1 MTKIQKT
8 IIAAVGAVCL
18 LCLGLWS
25 YISSQGFMET
35 AAQQAGTIASEAL
48 STKVELGQVQVKS
61 WHQLQI
67 DGVDVYDRHDKL
79 IAHVDEA
86 VVNISPLAM
95 VRNSVTEGISSIDVN
110 RADVTIERRQDNTWN
125 YEDLISESESTN
137 KFTAK
142 ININDSVLRSSYN
155 GQSVVVDKIN
165 GVLDLSSYPAMSL
178 VGTGENQ
185 GTEMNISATLDTSD
199 MASAGQTGGRQTFSL
214 ELANVNLEDYLPFI
228 PEGTIPEDTVKDIKG
243 MVKSLK
249 LAGERVGT
257 ELYYNGQVEVAD
269 GGCTIL
275 ESHPVENIR
284 VLATFNEKEARL
296 WASGETMGQ
305 KASAHGKIII
315 NNGSP
320 ELDLQAE
327 SDSFEPSAVVEDIP
341 YEGPIKF
348 KAHIAGAADNPR
360 VDATV
365 EADNGSVKGVG
376 FTDLKAQVAYADSMV
391 LLKKASLGIAGGT
404 VEAAGSFDAKSYD
417 FTGTGKLV
425 GISVADVA
433 EIASSFGT
441 GSDLSGM
448 GGIISGD
455 FAFSGNANHPEDVA
469 VYGSL
474 GGNSLS
480 YKGLVINEL
489 KSSLAREGDKITLDY
504 LSCLLPGGGSFG
516 LEGNVLLNK
525 SIDVSFYGSEV
536 DLSLLDNLIADVP
549 IAGLLDI
556 QGTMQGDIDNPIV
569 RAKYAAHDGHIYH
582 QPYDRLHGSAAGSL
596 RGVKI
601 DDFVME
607 HGPKTK
613 WYAQGMMG
621 FLGDMGINMRVDTV
635 AARMEDIMA
644 AVAPEQPLTGNVD
657 NVITITGTLKDP
669 NVTGYV
675 HFYQGSYNGIF
686 INGMDGD
693 YYIKDR
699 DLILQDFHV
708 FTPWIDVDFNGTVD
722 KGGKIDLDAM
732 VHEVD
737 LSRYNKNLPIP
748 LKGTARFKGKL
759 TGTIDNPLFNG
770 KLDASDLAVNDQ
782 EVQDVGG
789 TVRYE
794 NKFVFFDDV
803 AFKQNEGSYKFSGN
817 VNIENKHIRGR
828 MDVDKGDIHSLI
840 SMTGFR
846 ANDINGTITGNAVF
860 SGSLSEPQAKIS
872 AFVTDGSMGSY
883 ALDDVTLAGTLDN
896 KKIYID
902 QLSGQEGAAGT
913 FDVKG
918 IVDMAG
924 DVDVTAS
931 LANFDVGAFTQAVGA
946 GTKVGGTLDTTVH
959 VTGSYAA
966 PRAEIP
972 ISIKNLQVES
982 TFVDS
987 IEGTVDV
994 ADRVITLKDVTAKKN
1009 YDDTSYSLVA
1019 NGRIPLAALGN
1030 EMPNAVNQFD
1040 VTLSLA
1046 DADLSLLPT
1055 LSKYI
1060 DWAVGPTDGRLRL
1073 QGTMAAPYITGALRV
1088 SEGAFKIKNVVKPV
1102 TDFNANIQFT
1112 GHDITIEQL
1121 KGQMGSGNFD
1131 ISGHAHLAGNA
1142 LDDYNLAAVFDKLDV
1157 ESSIYTGPLDA
1168 TLNVNSQELH
1178 TPDQGT
1184 LIVPKISGRMF
1195 VENVLISIPGELPES
1210 SDDMPLA
1217 MLDYTLELGK
1227 NVRFL
1232 SSSLGDLRLAGGA
1245 YFGGLTIHPNTSGS
1259 IYVTKGNLSYLKT
1272 NFKVY
1277 EGAINFGQADT
1288 LMPNVVLK
1296 AGTKI
1301 SNTNVYLS
1309 LDGPVTSMNFKLTSD
1324 PKMGEADIIQLL
1336 TLRSEYY
1343 NKDQSDGSRFT
1354 SMLNIGLQMTILSE
1368 VENAMR
1374 NVLNLDLLTI
1384 ERDTV
1389 TKGLNNNSD
1398 GSESEKNSDKNA
1410 YEVYNI
1416 TLGKNISD
1424 KALVKYTQSMTTD
1437 DYSYGVDYD
1446 LSNKINLTYTRDQD
1460 NDYYAGIEARFT
1472 F

>member
-8 IIAAVGAVCL
+8 IIAVVGLACL

-25 YISSQGFMET
+25 YISSQGFMEM
-35 AAQQAGTIASEAL
+35 AARQAGTIATKTL

-61 WHQLQI
+61 WHQLQV
-67 DGVDVYDRHDKL
+67 DGLDVYDRQDKL

-86 VVNISPLAM
+86 VVNISPLSM
-95 VRNSVTEGISSIDVN
+95 LRDSVTEGISSVDVN
-110 RADVTIERRQDNTWN
+110 RADVTIEQRQDNTWN

-155 GQSVVVDKIN
+155 GQSIVVDKIN

-178 VGTGENQ
+178 IGTGENQ
-185 GTEMNISATLDTSD
+185 GTEMNISATLDSSD
-199 MASAGQTGGRQTFSL
+199 MASEGKAGGRQTFSL
-214 ELANVNLEDYLPFI
+214 ELANVRLEDYLPFV

-249 LAGERVGT
+249 LSGERVGT
-257 ELYYNGQVEVAD
+257 ELYYNGQVELAD

-275 ESHPVENIR
+275 ESHPVENIN

-296 WASGETMGQ
+296 WARGETMGQ
-305 KASAHGKIII
+305 KAAAHGKIII

-341 YEGPIKF
+341 YEGPIRF

-365 EADNGSVKGVG
+365 EADNGSVKGIA
-376 FTDLKAQVAYADSMV
+376 FNNLKAQVCYADSMV
-391 LLKKASLGIAGGT
+391 LLKNASLGIAGGT

-417 FTGTGKLV
+417 FTGNGKLL
-425 GISVADVA
+425 GISAADVA
-433 EIASSFGT
+433 KIAASFGA
-441 GSDLSGM
+441 GSDLSGV
-448 GGIISGD
+448 GGTISGD
-455 FAFSGNANHPEDVA
+455 FSFSGNANHPENVA
-469 VYGSL
+469 LYGSL
-474 GGNSLS
+474 GGNNLS
-480 YKGLVINEL
+480 YNGLVINEL
-489 KSSLAREGDKITLDY
+489 KSSLAREGDKITVDY

-516 LEGNVLLNK
+516 LEGNVVLK
-525 SIDVSFYGSEV
+525 ETIDVSFYGSEV
-536 DLSLLDNLIADVP
+536 DLSLIDNLIPDVP
-549 IAGLLDI
+549 IAGFLDI
-556 QGTMQGDIDNPIV
+556 KGTMEGDIDNPIV
-569 RAKYAAHDGHIYH
+569 RARYAAHDGHIYH
-582 QPYDRLHGSAAGSL
+582 QPYDRFHGSAAGSL

-613 WYAQGMMG
+613 WYAKGMMG
-621 FLGDMGINMRVDTV
+621 FLGDKGINMRVDTV

-644 AVAPEQPLTGNVD
+644 AVAPDQPLTGNVD

-722 KGGKIDLDAM
+722 KAGKIDLDAL

-748 LKGTARFKGKL
+748 LQGTARFKGKL
-759 TGTIDNPLFNG
+759 SGTIDNPIFNG

-782 EVQDVGG
+782 EIQDVGG

-794 NKFVFFDDV
+794 NKFLFFDDV
-803 AFKQNEGSYKFSGN
+803 AFKQNNGSYKFSGN
-817 VNIENKHIRGR
+817 VNIENQHIRGR

-860 SGSLSEPQAKIS
+860 SGSISEPQAKIS

-883 ALDDVTLAGTLDN
+883 ALDNVSLAGSLDN

-924 DVDVTAS
+924 DVDVTAT

-959 VTGSYAA
+959 VIGSYAA

-987 IEGTVDV
+987 IEGNLDV
-994 ADRVITLKDVTAKKN
+994 ADRVITLKDMKATKN
-1009 YDDTSYSLVA
+1009 YNDITYSLVA
-1019 NGRIPLAALGN
+1019 NGRIPLAALGE

-1040 VTLSLA
+1040 VTLSL
-1046 DADLSLLPT
+1046 DNADLSLLPT
-1055 LSKYI
+1055 VSKYI
-1060 DWAVGPTDGRLRL
+1060 DWAVGPTEGRLRL
-1073 QGTMAAPYITGALRV
+1073 QGTMAAPYVTGSLKV
-1088 SEGAFKIKNVVKPV
+1088 SDGAFKIQHIVKPV
-1102 TDFNANIQFT
+1102 TGFNADIQFT
-1112 GHDITIEQL
+1112 GHNVTINQL
-1121 KGQMGSGNFD
+1121 QGQMGSGNFD
-1131 ISGHAHLAGNA
+1131 ISGQAHLAGNT

-1157 ESSIYTGPLDA
+1157 ESSVYTGPLDA
-1168 TLNVNSQELH
+1168 TLNINSQEIH
-1178 TPDQGT
+1178 TPDKGMQ
-1184 LIVPKISGRMF
+1184 IIPKISGRMF
-1195 VENVLISIPGELPES
+1195 VENVLISVPGELPES

-1217 MLDYTLELGK
+1217 ALDYTLELGK

-1232 SSSLGDLRLAGGA
+1232 SSALGDLRLAGGA
-1245 YFGGLTIHPNTSGS
+1245 YFGGLTVHPNTSGS

-1288 LMPNVVLK
+1288 LMPNIVLK

-1301 SNTNVYLS
+1301 SNTTVFLS
-1309 LDGPVTSMNFKLTSD
+1309 LDGPITNMNFRLTSD

-1336 TLRSEYY
+1336 TLRSDYFTK
-1343 NKDQSDGSRFT
+1343 NQSDVDKVA

-1384 ERDTV
+1384 QRDTV
-1389 TKGLNNNSD
+1389 TKGLNSNDN
-1398 GSESEKNSDKNA
+1398 GSASEKNSDNNA

-1424 KALVKYTQSMTTD
+1424 KALVKYTQSITTS

-1446 LSNKINLTYTRDQD
+1446 IANNINLTYTRDQD
-1460 NDYYAGIEARFT
+1460 SDYYVGVEAMFT

>member
-8 IIAAVGAVCL
+8 MIALAGAICL
-18 LCLGLWS
+18 VCLGLWG
-25 YISSQGFMET
+25 YISSQGFMEK
-35 AAQQAGTIASEAL
+35 AAQQAGNIASDTL
-48 STKVELGQVQVKS
+48 STRVELGQVQVKS
-61 WHQLQI
+61 WHQLQV
-67 DGVDVYDRHDKL
+67 DGLDVYDRQDKL

-95 VRNSVTEGISSIDVN
+95 IRDSVTEGISSIDVN
-110 RADVTIERRQDNTWN
+110 RADVTIEQRQDKSWN
-125 YEDLISESESTN
+125 YEDLISESESNN

-142 ININDSVLRSSYN
+142 INIRDSVLRSSYN
-155 GQSVVVDKIN
+155 GQDIVVEKIN
-165 GVLDLSSYPAMSL
+165 ALLDLSSYPAMSL
-178 VGTGENQ
+178 AGTGENQ
-185 GTEMNISATLDTSD
+185 GTKMDISATLDTKD
-199 MASAGQTGGRQTFSL
+199 MASDGKAGGRQTFSL

-228 PEGTIPEDTVKDIKG
+228 PEGTIQENIVKDIKG
-243 MVKSLK
+243 NVKSLK
-249 LAGERVGT
+249 VSGERVGT
-257 ELYYNGQVEVAD
+257 ELYYNGQVELAD
-269 GGCTIL
+269 GSCNIL
-275 ESHPVENIR
+275 ESHPVENIQ

-296 WASGETMGQ
+296 WARGETMGQ
-305 KASAHGKIII
+305 KASAHGRIII

-360 VDATV
+360 VDALV
-365 EADNGSVKGVG
+365 EAERGTVKGIC
-376 FTDLKAQVAYADSMV
+376 FSNLSAQVSYADSMV
-391 LLKKASLGIAGGT
+391 LLQKASLGIAGGT
-404 VEAAGSFDAKSYD
+404 VEAVGSFDAKSYD
-417 FTGTGKLV
+417 FTGNGKLL
-425 GISVADVA
+425 GISAADVA
-433 EIASSFGT
+433 DIATSFGA
-441 GSDLSGM
+441 GSDLSGV
-448 GGIISGD
+448 GGSISGD
-455 FAFSGNANHPEDVA
+455 FSFSGNANHLEDVA
-469 VYGSL
+469 LYGAL
-474 GGNSLS
+474 GGNNLN
-480 YKGLVINEL
+480 YNGLVINEL
-489 KSSLAREGDKITLDY
+489 KSSLAREGDRITVDY

-516 LEGNVLLNK
+516 LEGNVVLNK
-525 SIDVSFYGSEV
+525 TIDVSFYGSEV
-536 DLSLLDNLIADVP
+536 DLSLLGNLIPNVP
-549 IAGLLDI
+549 IAGFLDI
-556 QGTMQGDIDNPIV
+556 KGSMQGDIDNPIV
-569 RAKYAAHDGHIYH
+569 RAQYAAHDGHIYH
-582 QPYDRLHGSAAGSL
+582 QPYDRFHGSAAGSL

-621 FLGDMGINMRVDTV
+621 FLGDKGINMRVDTV
-635 AARMEDIMA
+635 GARMEDIMA
-644 AVAPEQPLTGNVD
+644 AVAPDQPLTGNVD

-669 NVTGYV
+669 NVVGYV

-708 FTPWIDVDFNGTVD
+708 FTPWLDVDFNGTVD
-722 KGGKIDLDAM
+722 KEGKIDLDAM

-748 LKGTARFKGKL
+748 LKGTARFNGKL

-770 KLDASDLAVNDQ
+770 QLDASDLAINDQ
-782 EVQDVGG
+782 EIKDVGG
-789 TVRYE
+789 RIHYE
-794 NKFVFFDDV
+794 NKFVFFDDI
-803 AFKQNEGSYKFSGN
+803 AFKQNDGTYKFSGN
-817 VNIENKHIRGR
+817 VNIDNKHIRGR
-828 MDVDKGDIHSLI
+828 MEVDKGDIHSLI

-860 SGSLSEPQAKIS
+860 GGTLSEPQAKIS

-883 ALDDVTLAGTLDN
+883 ALDNVSLAGSLDN

-902 QLSGQEGAAGT
+902 TFSGQEGAAGT

-924 DVDVTAS
+924 DVDVTAT
-931 LANFDVGAFTQAVGA
+931 LTNVDVGAFTQAVGA

-959 VTGSYAA
+959 VTGSYGA

-987 IEGTVDV
+987 IEGTLNI
-994 ADRVITLKDVTAKKN
+994 ADRVITLNNLVAKKN
-1009 YDDTSYSLVA
+1009 YNDTSYSLIA
-1019 NGRIPLAALGN
+1019 NGRIPLAALGD

-1055 LSKYI
+1055 VSKYI

-1073 QGTMAAPYITGALRV
+1073 QGTMAAPYVTGNLQV
-1088 SEGAFKIKNVVKPV
+1088 SEGAFKIQNVVKPV

-1112 GHDITIEQL
+1112 GHDITISQL
-1121 KGQMGSGNFD
+1121 QGKMGSGKFD
-1131 ISGHAHLAGNA
+1131 ISGHAHLAGNT

-1157 ESSIYTGPLDA
+1157 ESSVYTGPLDA
-1168 TLNVNSQELH
+1168 TLNVDSQELH
-1178 TPDQGT
+1178 TPDEGMK
-1184 LIVPKISGRMF
+1184 IVPKVSGRMF
-1195 VENVLISIPGELPES
+1195 VENVLISIPSQLPES

-1227 NVRFL
+1227 NVRFM
-1232 SSSLGDLRLAGGA
+1232 SPSLGDLRLAGGA

-1288 LMPNVVLK
+1288 LMPNIVLK

-1301 SNTNVYLS
+1301 SNTNVFLS

-1336 TLRSEYY
+1336 TLRSDYY
-1343 NKDQSDGSRFT
+1343 NKDQNDRSRFT

-1389 TKGLNNNSD
+1389 TKGLDSNSN
-1398 GSESEKNSDKNA
+1398 GSDAEKNSDKNA

-1437 DYSYGVDYD
+1437 DYSYGVDYE
-1446 LSNKINLTYTRDQD
+1446 LSNRINLTYTRDQD
-1460 NDYYAGIEARFT
+1460 SDYYAGIEARFT

>member
-8 IIAAVGAVCL
+8 ITAVVGVVCL
-18 LCLGLWS
+18 LCLGLWG

-35 AAQQAGTIASEAL
+35 AAQQAGNIASETL

-61 WHQLQI
+61 WRQLQV
-67 DGVDVYDRHDKL
+67 DGLDVYDKQDKL

-86 VVNISPLAM
+86 VINISPLAM
-95 VRNSVTEGISSIDVN
+95 IRDSVTEGISSIDVN
-110 RADVTIERRQDNTWN
+110 RADVTIEQRQDNTWN
-125 YEDLISESESTN
+125 YEDLISESESSN

-155 GQSVVVDKIN
+155 GQSIVVDKLK
-165 GVLDLSSYPAMSL
+165 GTVDLSGYPAMSL
-178 VGTGENQ
+178 EATGENQ
-185 GTEMNISATLDTSD
+185 GTEMNISAQLDTAD
-199 MASAGQTGGRQTFSL
+199 MASNGRTTGGQSFSL
-214 ELANVNLEDYLPFI
+214 EVKNLNLEDYLPFV
-228 PEGTIPEDTVKDIKG
+228 PEGTISEDTVKDIKG
-243 MVKSLK
+243 MVKALK
-249 LAGERVGT
+249 VSGKREGT
-257 ELYYNGQVEVAD
+257 ELSYHGQVELED
-269 GGCTIL
+269 GSCTLL
-275 ESHPVENIR
+275 ESHPVENIK
-284 VLATFNEKEARL
+284 VLATFNEKEAL
-296 WASGETMGQ
+296 FWASGETMGQ
-305 KASAHGKIII
+305 KAAAHGKIII
-315 NNGSP
+315 NDGSL
-320 ELDLQAE
+320 ELDLQAV

-348 KAHIAGAADNPR
+348 KTHITGAADNPR
-360 VDATV
+360 VDALV
-365 EADNGSVKGVG
+365 EAKSGTVKGIG
-376 FTDLKAQVAYADSMV
+376 FTDLATQVSYADSMV
-391 LLKKASLGIAGGT
+391 LLNNASLNIAGGRI
-404 VEAAGSFDAKSYD
+404 EAVGSFDAKSYD
-417 FTGTGKLV
+417 FTGNGKLQ
-425 GISVADVA
+425 GISASDVAD
-433 EIASSFGT
+433 IAASFGA
-441 GSDLSGM
+441 GSNLSGV
-448 GGIISGD
+448 GGSISGD
-455 FAFSGNANHPEDVA
+455 FSFSGNANHPEDVA
-469 VYGSL
+469 LYGAL
-474 GGNSLS
+474 GGNNLS
-480 YKGLVINEL
+480 YNGLVINEL
-489 KSSLAREGDKITLDY
+489 KSSLAREGDKITVDY

-516 LEGNVLLNK
+516 LEGNVVLHK
-525 SIDVSFYGSEV
+525 TIDVSFYGSEV
-536 DLSLLDNLIADVP
+536 DMSLMDNLIPDVP
-549 IAGLLDI
+549 IAGFLDI
-556 QGTMQGDIDNPIV
+556 KGTMQGDIDNPIV
-569 RAKYAAHDGHIYH
+569 RARYSAHDGHIYH
-582 QPYDRLHGSAAGSL
+582 QPYDRFHGSAAGSL

-621 FLGDMGINMRVDTV
+621 FLGDKGINMRVDTV
-635 AARMEDIMA
+635 GARMEDIMA
-644 AVAPEQPLTGNVD
+644 AVAPDQPLTGNVD

-669 NVTGYV
+669 NVVGYV

-722 KGGKIDLDAM
+722 KEGKIDLDAM

-748 LKGTARFKGKL
+748 LQGTARFKGKL

-770 KLDASDLAVNDQ
+770 QLDASDLAVNDQ
-782 EVQDVGG
+782 EIKDVGG
-789 TVRYE
+789 KVRYE
-794 NKFVFFDDV
+794 NKFVFFDDI
-803 AFKQNEGSYKFSGN
+803 AFKQNDGTYKFSGN
-817 VNIENKHIRGR
+817 VNIANKHIRGR

-860 SGSLSEPQAKIS
+860 GGSLSEPQAQIS

-883 ALDDVTLAGTLDN
+883 ALDNVSMAGSLDN

-902 QLSGQEGAAGT
+902 TFSGQEGAAGT

-918 IVDMAG
+918 VVDMAG
-924 DVDVTAS
+924 DVDVTAT
-931 LANFDVGAFTQAVGA
+931 LANVDVGAFTQAVGA
-946 GTKVGGTLDTTVH
+946 GTKVGGTIDTTVH
-959 VTGSYAA
+959 VTGSHAA

-972 ISIKNLQVES
+972 VSIKNLQVEN
-982 TFVDS
+982 TFIDS
-987 IEGTVDV
+987 IEGTLDV
-994 ADRVITLKDVTAKKN
+994 ADRVITLRDMKASKNYNDVTYTLTAQ
-1009 YDDTSYSLVA
+1009 
-1019 NGRIPLAALGN
+1019 GRIPLAALGD

-1073 QGTMAAPYITGALRV
+1073 QGTMAAPYVTGALRV
-1088 SEGAFKIKNVVKPV
+1088 SDGAFKIKDVVKPV

-1112 GHDITIEQL
+1112 GHDITIDQL
-1121 KGQMGSGNFD
+1121 QGMMGSGKFD
-1131 ISGHAHLAGNA
+1131 ISGHGHLTGNT
-1142 LDDYNLAAVFDKLDV
+1142 LDDYNLAAIFEKLDV

-1168 TLNVNSQELH
+1168 TLNVDSQKIH
-1178 TPDQGT
+1178 TPDNGT
-1184 LIVPKISGRMF
+1184 RIIPKVSGKMF
-1195 VENVLISIPGELPES
+1195 VENVLFSIPSELPES

-1227 NVRFL
+1227 NVRFF
-1232 SSSLGDLRLAGGA
+1232 SPSLGDLRLAGGA

-1259 IYVTKGNLSYLKT
+1259 IYITKGNLSYLKT

-1288 LMPNVVLK
+1288 LLPNIVLN

-1301 SNTNVYLS
+1301 GNTNVFLS

-1324 PKMGEADIIQLL
+1324 PKMGEAEIIQLL
-1336 TLRSEYY
+1336 TLRSDYY
-1343 NKDQSDGSRFT
+1343 NKDQSDASKFT

-1368 VENAMR
+1368 VERAMR

-1398 GSESEKNSDKNA
+1398 GSTTEKNSDKNA

-1424 KALVKYTQSMTTD
+1424 KALIKYTQSMTTD
-1437 DYSYGVDYD
+1437 DYSYGIDYE

-1460 NDYYAGIEARFT
+1460 SDYYAGIEARFT